1 MNIPIPTKIPF
12 FVVLPVAIVI
22 LIIGF
27 NVCLNSFFKL
37 EVFKSIKCD
46 KSKGYCSV
54 YSITAGDAL
63 KSMEKKDIS
72 KIEDKIKEPKLT
84 FKISDIKGFQ
94 CKKYKKNFNIGVT
107 MGDMREFP
115 THQTNHHYKNKK
127 ETRKQI
133 EYGYNAY
140 IVFKNNKSEK
150 LNSYEDINICKNS
163 CKNIYENI
171 KNLPETGLVEVFLI
185 ANTTNKKN

>member
-63 KSMEKKDIS
+63 KYMEKCVKR
-72 KIEDKIKEPKLT
+72 PL
-84 FKISDIKGFQ
+84 
-94 CKKYKKNFNIGVT
+94 NF
-107 MGDMREFP
+107 M
-115 THQTNHHYKNKK
+115 
-127 ETRKQI
+127 
-133 EYGYNAY
+133 
-140 IVFKNNKSEK
+140 EK
-150 LNSYEDINICKNS
+150 CAKPLDFYWNF
-163 CKNIYENI
+163 
-171 KNLPETGLVEVFLI
+171 VLI
-185 ANTTNKKN
+185 T